1 MCTAGVRGEE
11 LKAAVATQTL
21 AAAQTTTAK
30 ATSGLKLAMKGLW
43 TALKPFATVAVVA
56 AAIGGIVYVVDS
68 LHISAEEAAE
78 AAKNAQS
85 EIDNINNSYKDH
97 KKVVDECLDS
107 YDKLSKGVNTLTN
120 ANHSLSDNEY
130 AEYLQTTNKLA
141 EAFPQLVKGFDENG
155 DAILDIG
162 NSSKSAAEEVRE
174 LLEEERKL
182 ADFKVAQQANDVFG
196 GLKFTVDEAN
206 EATTNYENAVDSL
219 KESRERLAEIES
231 SGFDFDDKGNV
242 NFTNV
247 DSKTQT
253 AIINGI
259 SDFYSTLSAERQK
272 ELSGLRDTNSLW
284 NLGEDG
290 LYDVFAATYDLTEK
304 EKSDLLN
311 NIKYRAAEMSEAAA
325 QILEEYRVDS
335 VTKNAEADAEWN
347 AFIPTLVSSLK
358 SNTNFQ
364 GLNSDIQDI
373 AVKIVG
379 SLDKSVKEEIESAG
393 SIESY
398 IQKVIVGPLT
408 ELSLKD
414 IGEVNKKLNDL
425 FTLNPNDLSSKNQD
439 AIKLIISTLSNF
451 LGQDENV
458 LRIALGFEIDPE
470 YEKEYNAAILD
481 IANRFSEVGL
491 TDVENI
497 FSVHGI
503 DTFSEI
509 ESFQEVAKEA
519 TTAAEAVQLYMASFK
534 TEGDLSKP
542 ISDIVSG
549 FAGFGSKFDSVVNAY
564 QSFAENGKKGIQ
576 IDGLNEIV
584 ENFKDIEGINLDGFL
599 STMMSST
606 STVED
611 CQEAYDKLTTEI
623 IFATGI
629 LDGLTEA
636 TAEQAVRELE
646 SKGITNASVIVK
658 NQLAA
663 ANEFAAATGKKLSA
677 ATNEEILAFLN
688 EQTALGGVKAELA
701 AYYLAKLDA
710 TTLTLSTSGDI
721 ENIMGLV
728 EACGSGIEALKAF
741 YRAKQ
746 GYEVSLQRVQSV
758 TKTALSNR
766 MLQTSMEQYQKT
778 GTKNEFLT
786 KYEESVKEVDDGLKE
801 AEKLADQAL
810 AEIRAAQSNAF
821 SGNATNMLGLAD
833 GSGGGGSD
841 SSDSSDKL
849 DYIPRKIEAVQDAY
863 SKLIAEA
870 DNADN
875 TYENQLNYLNAAIDK
890 QEELVALQRE
900 AEGVYKTE
908 WEIASSGLSEEEKNL
923 IMNGGLVIANY
934 SGDKADQMS
943 KADEAWSAYKEQV
956 EARQEAEKTLDE
968 NIRSRYSKQREWDEA
983 EIDRLIEKSD
993 IEQTSYDKVL
1003 SYLDEAKA
1011 KSQGLED
1018 DMRKYAGEAKT
1029 AWDEAKAG
1037 IEAGD
1042 IAKIMN
1048 GELNVEDFADNKEY
1062 YAALLVAMGAYEDYQ
1077 DAEEALN
1084 DAIEKNAET
1093 AKQAFEKAL
1102 EVVQAQQDLANAHI
1116 SSTEKTMDL
1125 IAAVGGNVHES
1136 MYKSMISDNKEVIDL
1151 YEEQIALIEDRI
1163 SEVDEESAEYYQLQ
1177 AQIQDCEQAIMDCK
1191 IQQAEWNESIKRLP
1205 INRLSTYIQMLQNI
1219 KQDLQ
1224 NFIDEVG
1231 VLRIT
1236 PNKEQYQ
1243 SFIDMNQK
1251 EIDALVKQQTKLQGI
1266 LGDYKYG
1273 SEKYTEVS
1281 NEIQDIENQISSLI
1295 QQQYEYNQSLLM
1307 IPIEDMAE
1315 QVDRLAAT
1323 KTRLEQEIAED
1334 NAKGLSTT
1342 IDQYKQLMS
1351 VTLQQ
1356 LTMLTSQKAALT
1368 ELLGVYDVNSDKYT
1382 EIQGQIDGIDSSI
1395 SDLVQQQYAWN
1406 AEILNMPIENLEKI
1420 NDNLSNYSSI
1430 LDGVIGELDSA
1441 LSGVNALIDGE
1452 IKGVQEVLDTLNKSN
1467 EARRVQLALEQAQ
1480 YNLEKARNQ
1489 KNIQVIRD
1497 GQLVYESDQDA
1508 LRAANEEM
1516 SNAEYDKMVYN
1527 LEQQISYLET
1537 IKEKWQDVI
1546 DEIERANQIQD
1557 ATKLFGDGSKWQEA
1571 ILGGNDESLLAMFEN
1586 LYSSTTSQKESIDEQ
1601 IESNERLVQMM
1612 GEFVT
1617 RYQEGSLTY
1626 ESALQGV
1633 NAMIKASENGFTAL
1647 ESLSG
1652 MMDLD
1657 NISALDQITSS
1668 TQEAISDAAGLFSQ
1682 YLGIVEANKS
1692 ATEAFE
1698 TNWSEVAGAVDKTLS
1713 AFGEAI
1719 GSIDSYLSAFES
1731 NTDAINKNVS
1741 TWEQMKD
1748 NLEKQVAALEKAAAE
1763 LEKWA
1768 STPQKKPSSSS
1779 SGGGSSSGSSGGGSY
1794 IWAGG
1799 KAHSESEGSA
1809 ADIIMNYGSKAE
1821 QDRYWDYRESVINNS
1836 PHASDSGWKEAA
1848 LKALED
1854 EKNKYHSGIEKGF
1867 INSNGSSLE
1876 RLIKSVA
1883 INPLKSDEVL
1893 RVLQKGEGVFTQPQ
1907 MSNLVNNSMLMGRML
1922 EKTSGAIHASGSGG
1936 QLIDCS
1942 IGELHLHE
1950 VQNVDEFAKALD
1962 QSFASTMQQQM
1973 KKYNLQS

>member
-120 ANHSLSDNEY
+120 ANHSLSDDEY

-325 QILEEYRVDS
+325 QILEEYRADS

-439 AIKLIISTLSNF
+439 AIKLIISALSNF
-451 LGQDENV
+451 LGQDENI

-481 IANRFSEVGL
+481 IANRFPEVGL

-497 FSVHGI
+497 FSAHGI

-599 STMMSST
+599 STMMSSA
-606 STVED
+606 STAED

-636 TAEQAVRELE
+636 TAEQAIRELE

-728 EACGSGIEALKAF
+728 EACGSGVEALKAF

-821 SGNATNMLGLAD
+821 SGNASNMLGLAED

-1136 MYKSMISDNKEVIDL
+1136 MYKSMISDNREVIEL

-1163 SEVDEESAEYYQLQ
+1163 SEVDEESAEYYELQ
-1177 AQIQDCEQAIMDCK
+1177 AQLQDCEQSIMDCK
-1191 IQQAEWNESIKRLP
+1191 IQQAEWNEAIKRLP
-1205 INRLSTYIQMLQNI
+1205 IDRLSTYIQMLQNI

-1231 VLRIT
+1231 VLGIA

-1251 EIDALVKQQTKLQGI
+1251 EIDALVKQQIKLKDI

-1273 SEKYTEVS
+1273 SEKFTEVS
-1281 NEIQDIENQISSLI
+1281 NEIQDIENQISNLI
-1295 QQQYEYNQSLLM
+1295 TQQREYNDSILQL
-1307 IPIEDMAE
+1307 PIQKLE
-1315 QVDRLAAT
+1315 QVYDSIAAA
-1323 KTRLEQEIAED
+1323 KTSLENSIAED

-1342 IDQYKQLMS
+1342 IGQYRDLNAITVEQLRTLNERRNALSSLLDVYEKDSEKYVETQNAINGINDEMS
-1351 VTLQQ
+1351 
-1356 LTMLTSQKAALT
+1356 
-1368 ELLGVYDVNSDKYT
+1368 N
-1382 EIQGQIDGIDSSI
+1382 
-1395 SDLVQQQYAWN
+1395 LVQQQYKWN
-1406 AEILNMPIENLEKI
+1406 QEILNIPINNLEKI
-1420 NDNLSNYSSI
+1420 NDNLSSYSSI
-1430 LDGVIGELDSA
+1430 LGDVLSDYDSA
-1441 LSGVNALIDGE
+1441 LEGINALVDGQIDG
-1452 IKGVQEVLDTLNKSN
+1452 IQKDLDLLKGTN
-1467 EARRVQLALEQAQ
+1467 EARQIQLDLERSI
-1480 YNLEKARNQ
+1480 YDLEKAR
-1489 KNIQVIRD
+1489 
-1497 GQLVYESDQDA
+1497 
-1508 LRAANEEM
+1508 
-1516 SNAEYDKMVYN
+1516 
-1527 LEQQISYLET
+1527 
-1537 IKEKWQDVI
+1537 
-1546 DEIERANQIQD
+1546 
-1557 ATKLFGDGSKWQEA
+1557 
-1571 ILGGNDESLLAMFEN
+1571 
-1586 LYSSTTSQKESIDEQ
+1586 SQK
-1601 IESNERLVQMM
+1601 
-1612 GEFVT
+1612 T
-1617 RYQEGSLTY
+1617 
-1626 ESALQGV
+1626 
-1633 NAMIKASENGFTAL
+1633 
-1647 ESLSG
+1647 
-1652 MMDLD
+1652 
-1657 NISALDQITSS
+1657 
-1668 TQEAISDAAGLFSQ
+1668 TQ
-1682 YLGIVEANKS
+1682 VK
-1692 ATEAFE
+1692 
-1698 TNWSEVAGAVDKTLS
+1698 
-1713 AFGEAI
+1713 
-1719 GSIDSYLSAFES
+1719 
-1731 NTDAINKNVS
+1731 
-1741 TWEQMKD
+1741 
-1748 NLEKQVAALEKAAAE
+1748 
-1763 LEKWA
+1763 
-1768 STPQKKPSSSS
+1768 
-1779 SGGGSSSGSSGGGSY
+1779 
-1794 IWAGG
+1794 
-1799 KAHSESEGSA
+1799 
-1809 ADIIMNYGSKAE
+1809 
-1821 QDRYWDYRESVINNS
+1821 
-1836 PHASDSGWKEAA
+1836 
-1848 LKALED
+1848 
-1854 EKNKYHSGIEKGF
+1854 
-1867 INSNGSSLE
+1867 
-1876 RLIKSVA
+1876 
-1883 INPLKSDEVL
+1883 
-1893 RVLQKGEGVFTQPQ
+1893 
-1907 MSNLVNNSMLMGRML
+1907 
-1922 EKTSGAIHASGSGG
+1922 
-1936 QLIDCS
+1936 
-1942 IGELHLHE
+1942 
-1950 VQNVDEFAKALD
+1950 
-1962 QSFASTMQQQM
+1962 
-1973 KKYNLQS
+1973 